1 MTRIYYPT
9 ILYIGN
15 LVAYYS
21 SGGSLLPILKGQ
33 NQGVNRAAFLSGSSG
48 DESFLSFIQDVGSV
62 QFLQV

>member
-1 MTRIYYPT
+1 MTHIYYPT

-15 LVAYYS
+15 LVAYS